1 MANVSYI
8 DLTTAPAGAGFD
20 DNADQTTCGIFTTG
34 TTRDI
39 LGVAFYL
46 SEVDGAPTIDRQ
58 VALWVNGNNTIVSGT
73 KTLQVGTHQGWNLV
87 PFVGGPVE
95 VSSGTQYIAGY
106 ESPAAETD
114 KNALWSDSGGFASA
128 ITLNDMTGVA
138 DADDDEAIGNGRFQ
152 EVLPIEYPTTTFGQN
167 NYMVVPYYDDG
178 AAGPVIARRRQLTTV
193 RL

>member
-46 SEVDGAPTIDRQ
+46 SEVDGAPTIDRR
-58 VALWVNGNNTIVSGT
+58 VAMWVNGNNTIMTGSE
-73 KTLQVGTHQGWNLV
+73 TLQVGTHQGWNLV
-87 PFVGGPVE
+87 PFASPIE

-167 NYMVVPYYDDG
+167 NYMVVPYYDDEFLG
-178 AAGPVIARRRQLTTV
+178 RRFPRRQNTLV
-193 RL
+193 RM